1 MPRRYKRRKS
11 NIKKMIKSMINN
23 SQETKTAIHNY
34 TTIDVTS
41 VGVNH
46 DITAL
51 AQGVLQE
58 DRVGNQVTMS
68 SFRLK
73 GCLYSDYTSDIV
85 RIIIYK
91 PKSVG
96 VLLST
101 STTVTDPIDLDYYNV
116 LSDRIIPL
124 SNQGTPT
131 KPYNKVILF
140 NKGIRNGMKVQ
151 YSTALATSC
160 TKNQLIV
167 YMVSGSGASPHPKFS
182 GYWRFY
188 FKDA

>member
-1 MPRRYKRRKS
+1 MPRKRRKS
-11 NIKKMIKSMINN
+11 NIKKLIKSMINN
-23 SQETKTAIHNY
+23 NTEIKTAVHNY
-34 TTIDVTS
+34 TTIDVS
-41 VGVNH
+41 NVGVNH
-46 DITAL
+46 DITAV
-51 AQGVLQE
+51 AQGVGQE
-58 DRVGNQVTMS
+58 DRVGNQLQMT

-73 GCLYSDYTSDIV
+73 GCLYSDYSSDIV

-91 PKSVG
+91 PKNPG

-131 KPYNKVILF
+131 KPYNKVVLF
-140 NKGIRNGMKVQ
+140 NRGRRNGMKVQ

-167 YMVSGSGASPHPKFS
+167 YMVSGSTAAPHPKFS